1 MHMGAM
7 TNILIKDDANPLVE
21 FTLIPVTNARPKWRA
36 QVSGVPVDGQI
47 TVEQL
52 VNEKLADGSYRR
64 VLKLEVP
71 VLETLGTAGTSAGY
85 VAPQKV
91 AYKTPY
97 TITTIQNS
105 RATVADMANALKFT
119 LGLLGGASSTTA
131 TGTLSGTS
139 VADAVKNGTGPITRF
154 MVYGEDAF

>member
-1 MHMGAM
+1 MAAM
-7 TNILIKDDANPLVE
+7 ANILIKDDANPLVE
-21 FTLIPVTNARPKWRA
+21 FTLVPISNARPKWRA

-52 VNEKLADGSYRR
+52 VNEKLADGSYRQ

-71 VLETLGTAGTSAGY
+71 VMETLGTAGTSAGY

-91 AYKTPY
+91 AFRIPY
-97 TITTIQNS
+97 TVTTIRNA
-105 RATVADMANALKFT
+105 RATDAVMANALKFM
-119 LGLLGGASSTTA
+119 LGLLGGASATTA
-131 TGTLSGTS
+131 TGTLNGTS
-139 VADAVKNGTGPITRF
+139 AADAVKNSTGPIPRF

>member
-1 MHMGAM
+1 MGAM

>member
-1 MHMGAM
+1 MQA

-21 FTLIPVTNARPKWRA
+21 YTLIPVSNASGRPKWRA
-36 QVSGVPVDGQI
+36 QVSGVPLDGQI

-71 VLETLGTAGTSAGY
+71 EMETLGTAGTSAGY

-91 AYKTPY
+91 AFRTPY
-97 TITTIQNS
+97 TISTIANS
-105 RATVADMANALKFT
+105 RSTTASMANALKFV
-119 LGLLGGASSTTA
+119 LGLLGGAYATTA
-131 TGTLSGTS
+131 GGTLNGTS
-139 VADAVKNGTGPITRF
+139 VADAVKNNTTGIMTRF
-154 MVYGEDAF
+154 LVYGEDAF